1 MKPCPSLA
9 RLIAGLAL
17 VGILGLPRIAAAQ
30 VNAGPYVP
38 TPDSVVEEMLK
49 LANVGPKDFVID
61 LGSGDG
67 RIVITA
73 AKKFGARGFGV
84 DIDDTLVALS
94 NRAAVRE
101 GVGDRVKFYRQ
112 DLFQTA
118 IGPATVVTIYLLPT
132 TVNMLRTKLRSEL
145 KPGTRIVSHDY
156 PMDGWIPERTISM
169 DVQDKINATGVPTT
183 WLYLYTLPVK
193 LSGR

>member
-38 TPDSVVEEMLK
+38 TPDSVVEAMLK
-49 LANVGPKDFVID
+49 LAGVGPKDFLID

-118 IGPATVVTIYLLPT
+118 IGQATVVTVYLLPH
-132 TVNMLRTKLRSEL
+132 TVNMLREKLRSEL

>member
-38 TPDSVVEEMLK
+38 TPDSVVEAMLK
-49 LANVGPKDFVID
+49 LAGVGPKDFLID

-118 IGPATVVTIYLLPT
+118 IGQATVVTVYLLPH
-132 TVNMLRTKLRSEL
+132 TVNMLREKLRSEL

-183 WLYLYTLPVK
+183 WLYLYVVPAK
-193 LSGR
+193 P